1 MSTTRSPH
9 GPRAGLRL
17 LIAISRLRAGE
28 PPRQVAEK
36 LRLPTALV
44 TLISDELNRRH
55 ELSGP
60 ARDRS
65 ADDTP

>member
-9 GPRAGLRL
+9 GPRASLRL
-17 LIAISRLRAGE
+17 LMAIARLRAGE

-44 TLISDELNRRH
+44 TLISDELRRRH
-55 ELSGP
+55 EPSGS
-60 ARDRS
+60 ARDGN
-65 ADDTP
+65 ADDAP